1 MRVQHF
7 TVVRLEAVGIRVLE
21 VRVVDDLVKSTHVLE
36 RIGVV
41 IHFSHVVVLEDG
53 TNDVLRNFTDCVA
66 ILEKLACWVGLAVNV
81 YR

>member
-1 MRVQHF
+1 MRVQLF
-7 TVVRLEAVGIRVLE
+7 TVVRLEAVRVRVLE
-21 VRVVDDLVKSTHVLE
+21 VRVVYHLVKSTHVLE

-53 TNDVLRNFTDCVA
+53 ADDVLRNFPDSVA
-66 ILEKLACWVGLAVNV
+66 ILEKLARRVGLAVNV